1 MTYLTNINFQSNEV
15 PNSSHMELEGLKRN
29 FQNLQKNHGFTVST
43 LITDRH
49 TQVRK
54 HVRENEPHVNH
65 FFDGWHLVKGK

>member
-1 MTYLTNINFQSNEV
+1 
-15 PNSSHMELEGLKRN
+15 MELEGLKRN

-54 HVRENEPHVNH
+54 HVRENEPDVNY